1 MTNNE
6 DKTFWNKTKTYFISQ
21 KRKFKNVPME
31 KWREKSEKGLNFFFS
46 PTARPLVH
54 RIFSYAAVVMIIL
67 FLIPISS
74 SLLQS
79 PPSSPRGQVAVVSIL
94 DFPLDTS
101 YKLGEFIQQLQQLKQ
116 NDPFKTDH
124 KGSSSG
130 EDQMKICED
139 ATKKSSLGYILDS
152 TIVMQDM
159 NKSLAA
165 VQLKGKSKIQ
175 AFRVS
180 EKIESIARLDR
191 IERLRIIFRNLKT
204 GQCEYIA
211 NNAFDPKNHVVKVMD
226 TVAAQSYNQNKD
238 KNDGIKNDGNTFEI
252 NKAFMKSKLSDLSS
266 ILTQAR
272 AIPLNNP
279 DGTLSFRIEE
289 VDPGGVFALLNI
301 NNGDVITRINGQP
314 ITSYNEVMGMMNQLQ
329 NLSAVNLTLLRNG
342 TETALQYNF
351 VDQ

>member
-1 MTNNE
+1 MTNK

-21 KRKFKNVPME
+21 KSKFKNVPID
-31 KWREKSEKGLNFFFS
+31 KWKEKSENGLNYFFS
-46 PTARPLVH
+46 PNSRPLIH
-54 RIFSYAAVVMIIL
+54 RIFSYATIILIIL
-67 FLIPISS
+67 FLIPITS

-79 PPSSPRGQVAVVSIL
+79 PPVAPRGQASVASIL
-94 DFPLDTS
+94 DFPIDTS

-124 KGSSSG
+124 SSSSSN

-139 ATKKSSLGYILDS
+139 ATKKSSLTYTLDS

-165 VQLKGKSKIQ
+165 IQLKGKSKIQ

-180 EKIESIARLDR
+180 EKIESSARLDR
-191 IERLRIIFRNLKT
+191 IERLRIIFRNLKN

-211 NNAFDPKNHVVKVMD
+211 NNAFDPKNQSVKLMD
-226 TVAAQSYNQNKD
+226 SVAAQTFIDNKD
-238 KNDGIKNDGNTFEI
+238 KNVGIKNDGNTFEI

-279 DGTLSFRIEE
+279 DGTLSFRVEE

-301 NNGDVITRINGQP
+301 NNGDVITKINGQP